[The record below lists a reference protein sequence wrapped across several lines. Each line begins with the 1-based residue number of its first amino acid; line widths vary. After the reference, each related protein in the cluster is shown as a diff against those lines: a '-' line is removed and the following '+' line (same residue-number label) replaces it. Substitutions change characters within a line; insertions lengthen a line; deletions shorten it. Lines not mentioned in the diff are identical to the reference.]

1 MQIRINNELGL
12 QKLLNSYLERGEEIK
27 KYTEAKG
34 LKRFSYKKFVAD
46 LGEYYFYTYC
56 NHLFIPGS
64 LKQSEKATAP
74 YDFEG
79 IFIRNQIFKKFWDKP
94 CLIEVKTR
102 HAQVNDPYLL
112 GIKLEKFQV
121 LAFVFLNENYSC
133 NYISLIDRDGLQGK
147 ITGKQNRL
155 IFKDDNIEKIISS
168 GKFEKIIPTK
178 SKGV

>member
-27 KYTEAKG
+27 KYIEAKG
-34 LKRFSYKKFVAD
+34 LNRFSYKKFVAD

-102 HAQVNDPYLL
+102 QAQVNDPYLL
-112 GIKLEKFQV
+112 GIKPEKFQV

-155 IFKDDNIEKIISS
+155 IFKDDNIKKIISS
-168 GKFEKIIPTK
+168 GKFEKIIPPK